1 MGDLQF
7 TLPPVEKSKKQVAY
21 EFIKEHIVSGDFP
34 AGSLLVERQLC
45 AMINTSRTPVREA
58 IQQLTAEGLVESI
71 SAKGNVVSSI
81 RYEDIARTYDV
92 REYLE
97 SLAVRLCVQV
107 CTDAQMEALAA
118 CTQRMLEAY
127 KSGDLVTMYQED
139 NQFHLM
145 IIQNSQNTLLI
156 NIYESFLDRQIRRI
170 TQLIGNNLE
179 GMKKSNAHHQ
189 ELMEA
194 LRQRD
199 GDLAEQVIRRHIQD
213 SKISHLTL
221 FAPNIQLR
229 YPNN

>member
-107 CTDAQMEALAA
+107 CTDAVSYTHLDVYKRQGKDRAGPHLAPLRLEHGLPREP
-118 CTQRMLEAY
+118 QRR
-127 KSGDLVTMYQED
+127 G
-139 NQFHLM
+139 
-145 IIQNSQNTLLI
+145 
-156 NIYESFLDRQIRRI
+156 R
-170 TQLIGNNLE
+170 
-179 GMKKSNAHHQ
+179 
-189 ELMEA
+189 
-194 LRQRD
+194 
-199 GDLAEQVIRRHIQD
+199 
-213 SKISHLTL
+213 
-221 FAPNIQLR
+221 
-229 YPNN
+229 